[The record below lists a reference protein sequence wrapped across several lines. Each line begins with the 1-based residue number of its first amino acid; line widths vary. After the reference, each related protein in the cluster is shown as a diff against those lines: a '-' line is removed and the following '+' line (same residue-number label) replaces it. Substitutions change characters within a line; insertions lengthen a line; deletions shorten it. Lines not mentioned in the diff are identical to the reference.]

1 MVTLRTVGLVG
12 LGIVL
17 FVSLVSAN
25 AAVALDRTALDS
37 EFAKD
42 KAEQTDLYGAL
53 TEELRAEIGSGGST
67 AGSEWPLER
76 SRQELLRAA
85 LTEEYVR
92 SQTEANIDTL
102 YAYLHGERGTLE
114 LGFDTAPLKEQ
125 MLTEIEA
132 DAETI
137 DLAATGMPFGS
148 EIERMASS
156 QEAFEERRAE
166 FRAERKARIQAQT
179 DRELSDAELETRLE
193 AGMDDIREEM
203 LAEMETQLEGQ
214 FEGPEAEL
222 EEPVRTLQTARIDAL
237 TGEITYDEYTQQ
249 VETGRDNF
257 GDAFVGVAESRL
269 DEEFPE
275 TIGPGQELGQ
285 EQMEPLE
292 TARQGVSILSTLA
305 LVLPV
310 LTLVIAGEIGYLAPR
325 STAALEIGVVSLA
338 AGVFGA
344 AGSAIASGQF
354 RTRFDAANAPPGIGD
369 FLVTFVTGTLGAV
382 TWQSALLVVVGVIAV
397 AVGVAIRW
405 DYV

>member
-42 KAEQTDLYGAL
+42 KAEETDLYGTL

-85 LTEEYVR
+85 LTEEYIR
-92 SQTEANIDTL
+92 SQTESNIDTL
-102 YAYLHGERGTLE
+102 YAYLHGERETLE
-114 LGFDTAPLKEQ
+114 LGFDTAPLKER

-156 QEAFEERRAE
+156 QEAFEERRTE
-166 FRAERKARIQAQT
+166 FRAEQKARIQAQT

-203 LAEMETQLEGQ
+203 FAEMETQLEGQ
-214 FEGPEAEL
+214 FEGPEAGL

-257 GDAFVGVAESRL
+257 GDAFVEVAETRL
-269 DEEFPE
+269 DEELPE

-285 EQMEPLE
+285 EQMAPLE
-292 TARQGVSILSTLA
+292 TARRGVSVVSTLA

-310 LTLVIAGEIGYLAPR
+310 LTLVIAGGIGYLAPR
-325 STAALEIGVVSLA
+325 STAALEIGVVSLV
-338 AGVFGA
+338 AGVLGA

-354 RTRFDAANAPPGIGD
+354 RTTFDAANAPPGIGD
-369 FLVTFVTGTLGAV
+369 FLVAFVTGTLSAV

-397 AVGVAIRW
+397 AVGLAIRW